1 MPEPLLTAVN
11 CPLNLLRSFKDDVH
25 LKHKLTFETCAYLAY
40 TEGATDCGVPF
51 EFLPVLRLLLP
62 FAGHS
67 HYSGIYSSHFL
78 RPLLFIGFSGTKCCL
93 FLCLRRWSQLE
104 HDYTVQCTAAINN
117 NWITMSV
124 YCTVYSWCWAKACYQ
139 TRAAASGDQAA
150 ASTAPLPAA
159 SAAQGRSIRG
169 GGEGGQGQQGSIAFG
184 EWKNKCVLLMMNNEY
199 GKCTSMPMMYI
210 MYLRICQMKPYW
222 IK

>member
-11 CPLNLLRSFKDDVH
+11 CPFNLLRSFKDDVH

-124 YCTVYSWCWAKACYQ
+124 YCTADVEPRPVIRPGQ
-139 TRAAASGDQAA
+139 QPPGTRQQPPQLHYPR
-150 ASTAPLPAA
+150 PLPL
-159 SAAQGRSIRG
+159 RG
-169 GGEGGQGQQGSIAFG
+169 VQ
-184 EWKNKCVLLMMNNEY
+184 
-199 GKCTSMPMMYI
+199 
-210 MYLRICQMKPYW
+210 
-222 IK
+222 

>member
-11 CPLNLLRSFKDDVH
+11 CPFNLLRSFKDDVH

-67 HYSGIYSSHFL
+67 HFSGIYSSHFL

-93 FLCLRRWSQLE
+93 FLCLRR
-104 HDYTVQCTAAINN
+104 
-117 NWITMSV
+117 
-124 YCTVYSWCWAKACYQ
+124 
-139 TRAAASGDQAA
+139 
-150 ASTAPLPAA
+150 
-159 SAAQGRSIRG
+159 
-169 GGEGGQGQQGSIAFG
+169 
-184 EWKNKCVLLMMNNEY
+184 
-199 GKCTSMPMMYI
+199 
-210 MYLRICQMKPYW
+210 
-222 IK
+222 